1 MNYIGEIKLFAGE
14 FTPPGFVNCDGEAYP
29 IALYRELFAI
39 LGYVHTPELGSGG
52 GRAGLKYFR
61 VPTMENG
68 LIQGT
73 KYIICVDGYF
83 PRDQFLQIYEGTT
96 GDLVRSGQIKEAYR
110 DPKRKELSKSDQ
122 VTWQNYNLDTD
133 EFEEARPE

>member
-14 FTPPGFVNCDGEAYP
+14 FTPPGFIDCDGSEYP
-29 IALYRELFAI
+29 IPLYRELFSI
-39 LGYVHTPELGSGG
+39 LGYSYTDTGSSGSS
-52 GRAGLKYFR
+52 KYFS
-61 VPTMENG
+61 VPIMKG
-68 LIQGT
+68 LAPGT

-96 GDLVRSGQIKEAYR
+96 GDLVRNGKMTDTYR
-110 DPKRKELSKSDQ
+110 DPKRKELSKYDQ

-133 EFEEARPE
+133 EFEREDPRTP